1 MSHVVEELTALLDG
15 ALAPD
20 EARAVRAHLADCPG
34 CRAEEARLRRV
45 TVLLGALPPPPP
57 PSPAFAAGL
66 EARLEAER
74 GRRSGLLQQL
84 LGRRWRLAVPV
95 AAAAAAAVLAV
106 VSVRHD
112 RTRERAIAARLEL
125 LEEYAA
131 VASLGDVETA
141 EDAEVVAHLHELAAS
156 EVAP

>member
-1 MSHVVEELTALLDG
+1 MSHVAEELTALLDG

-20 EARAVRAHLADCPG
+20 EERAVRSHLATCAS
-34 CRAEEARLRRV
+34 CRVEEARLRGV
-45 TVLLGALPPPPP
+45 TALLGALPLPPP

-74 GRRSGLLQQL
+74 GAGILQRL
-84 LGRRWRLAVPV
+84 FGRRWRLVVPV
-95 AAAAAAAVLAV
+95 AAAAAAALVAV
-106 VSVRHD
+106 VSVRSD
-112 RTRERAIAARLEL
+112 RTRERTIAARLEL
-125 LEEYAA
+125 LEDYAA

-141 EDAEVVAHLHELAAS
+141 EDAEVVVHLDELAVA